1 MGTVLVTDT
10 SSLPP
15 FIVLQQNGNRLFIYF
30 RSLFTFKGF
39 ILNQGFYKTATSE
52 FLDSFQRH
60 CQSEIN
66 LKVFFNTSLGII
78 ELIRPQNFLRN

>member
-1 MGTVLVTDT
+1 METVY
-10 SSLPP
+10 
-15 FIVLQQNGNRLFIYF
+15 LFILGVCLHLKD
-30 RSLFTFKGF
+30 LF
-39 ILNQGFYKTATSE
+39 LNQGFYKTATSE

-78 ELIRPQNFLRN
+78 ELIRPQNFPRN

>member
-1 MGTVLVTDT
+1 MGTVLMTDT

-15 FIVLQQNGNRLFIYF
+15 FIVLQQNVNRLFILGVCLHLKD
-30 RSLFTFKGF
+30 LF
-39 ILNQGFYKTATSE
+39 LNQGFYKTATSE

>member
-1 MGTVLVTDT
+1 MGTVLMTDT

-15 FIVLQQNGNRLFIYF
+15 FIVLQQNGNRLFILGVCLHLKD
-30 RSLFTFKGF
+30 LF
-39 ILNQGFYKTATSE
+39 LNQGFYKTATSE

-78 ELIRPQNFLRN
+78 ELMRPQNFLRN